1 MSWLFYVLIASVAL
15 ELIVVF
21 LDFTFTEYKS
31 DIGNASSVAGLGLV
45 LVCFVCIMIRS
56 VTVSSVDA
64 EHNWYS
70 DMSFVN
76 KNTNVPVRYEVVQ
89 ESMMFSRKM
98 KFVLYPNESKYLSRC
113 TAGGYQLIN
122 ECTLN
127 SVESEY
133 DRLTKGSN

>member
-1 MSWLFYVLIASVAL
+1 MASAGV
-15 ELIVVF
+15 
-21 LDFTFTEYKS
+21 
-31 DIGNASSVAGLGLV
+31 GLGLV
-45 LVCFVCIMIRS
+45 LVCFICILVRGI
-56 VTVSSVDA
+56 TVPASGA

-76 KNTNVPVRYEVVQ
+76 KNTNVPVRYEVIQ

-122 ECTLN
+122 ECALSN
-127 SVESEY
+127 VESEY